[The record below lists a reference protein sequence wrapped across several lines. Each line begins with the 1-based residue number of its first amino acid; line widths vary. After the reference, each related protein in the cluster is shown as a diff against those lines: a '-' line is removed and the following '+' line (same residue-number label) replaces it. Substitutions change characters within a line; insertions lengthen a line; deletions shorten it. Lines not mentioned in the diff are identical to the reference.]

1 MVFYSVLKQKKTLLF
16 TSCQLY
22 WVISAEHFAS
32 LEQHVWTF
40 TQVSTQSRSGRF
52 SRYKQVHKQVDLQII
67 YSLWLQHKFVYMSQ
81 MRVCLGQLRL
91 NDVSI
96 QWFFKK
102 SIMMINNCL
111 RCMVSHRHGE
121 FLAHYRASSSHTF

>member
-1 MVFYSVLKQKKTLLF
+1 MVFYSVLKKQKKQTTLLF

-52 SRYKQVHKQVDLQII
+52 SRYKQVHKQVDLQIFTV
-67 YSLWLQHKFVYMSQ
+67 YGCNTSLST
-81 MRVCLGQLRL
+81 
-91 NDVSI
+91 
-96 QWFFKK
+96 
-102 SIMMINNCL
+102 CL
-111 RCMVSHRHGE
+111 R
-121 FLAHYRASSSHTF
+121 